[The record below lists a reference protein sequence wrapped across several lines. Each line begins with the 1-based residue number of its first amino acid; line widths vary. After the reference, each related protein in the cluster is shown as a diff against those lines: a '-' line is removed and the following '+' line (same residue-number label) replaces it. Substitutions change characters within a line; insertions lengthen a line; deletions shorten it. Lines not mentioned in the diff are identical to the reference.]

1 MVVRE
6 YRGYRKRLTTLML
19 LLRGGKALVSLYSR
33 ALLAMII
40 KALIISRRRRQRRRR
55 RHVRRTLS
63 YAILLGFC
71 LISMTRRRRGIRS
84 KHGKSGKRR
93 SRLKRTNSEY
103 AQEEQTLSEL
113 LKS

>member
-1 MVVRE
+1 MAVRE

-19 LLRGGKALVSLYSR
+19 LLGGGKALVSLCGG
-33 ALLAMII
+33 ALLAMIV

-71 LISMTRRRRGIRS
+71 LISVTRRRSRTYASS
-84 KHGKSGKRR
+84 KRFAKRR
-93 SRLKRTNSEY
+93 RIYGQTNF
-103 AQEEQTLSEL
+103 ARA
-113 LKS
+113 